1 MATNVKI
8 TGILI
13 SLIIYETIYS
23 NIRTAAKNPL
33 PWVWPRWVIILDQY
47 NGIAIH

>member
-13 SLIIYETIYS
+13 SLIIYKTIYS
-23 NIRTAAKNPL
+23 NIRIAKNIL
-33 PWVWPRWVIILDQY
+33 PWFWPRWVIILDQY